1 MPDSYGKRQ
10 RQQVKARKDAARE
23 QRRVARNQRRADRS
37 PGALDPASDDPSL
50 PEEPEQGGAENAEE
64 DTAEARP

>member
-10 RQQVKARKDAARE
+10 RQQVKARKGAARE

-37 PGALDPASDDPSL
+37 PDTLDQASDHRSL

-64 DTAEARP
+64 DPAEARP